1 MGKLTW
7 NITWKIPVVLRK
19 PMLSI
24 KKETALFNSLVST
37 FSGKVND
44 LELNAPALKLERT
57 ACISV

>member
-24 KKETALFNSLVST
+24 KKEIALFNSLVST

-44 LELNAPALKLERT
+44 LELNAPA
-57 ACISV
+57 